1 MTRRYLSVEDF
12 SEGIHRSR
20 DIDTDI
26 PFMDNYQQVQSTK
39 QSEVVIAAYT
49 NANYNE
55 LQNYNRAVEEIR
67 QEVEG
72 FSETKQDTLTAGTN
86 IQISEEN
93 VISATDTTY
102 TAGTNVSISEENVIS
117 AVNTTYTAGTGIEIT
132 EENVINNTQSGS
144 VWGNITGDIEDQT
157 DLNNALTG
165 LSNDISDKQDIID
178 DDNKLPYSYLS
189 GTPSIPVPLTIHSNT
204 DDNPYSCNYI
214 NKLTDYSET
223 ETLIGKWINNKPL
236 YRKVIK
242 IYDTNILN
250 GSTIPHNIS
259 NVDLIFVEK
268 AFLYQS
274 SGTCYPIPVNLYGSG
289 TTSNQDRLSLYVDR
303 TNIVFKADSNYGGGW
318 TKIIILNYTK
328 TTD

>member
-1 MTRRYLSVEDF
+1 MRRLIVEDF
-12 SEGIHRSR
+12 TSRPLRSTS
-20 DIDTDI
+20 INTNISFEENYAKADTI
-26 PFMDNYQQVQSTK
+26 QRANA
-39 QSEVVIAAYT
+39 VIAAYT

-67 QEVEG
+67 EEVEE
-72 FSETKQDTLTAGTN
+72 FSETKQDTLTAGNN
-86 IQISEEN
+86 ITITDEN

-102 TAGTNVSISEENVIS
+102 IAGSNIQISDENVIS
-117 AVNTTYTAGTGIEIT
+117 ATNTTYTAGTGIEIT
-132 EENVINNTQSGS
+132 EENVINNIQSGA
-144 VWGNITGDIEDQT
+144 VWGNITGALSEQT

-178 DDNKLPYSYLS
+178 NDNKLPYSYLS
-189 GTPSIPVPLTIHSNT
+189 NTPTIPTPLTTYSNT
-204 DDNPYSCNYI
+204 DDNPYSCNYV

-223 ETLIGKWINNKPL
+223 ETLIGKWIDNKPL

-242 IYDTNILN
+242 IFDTNIQN
-250 GSTIPHNIS
+250 GTTIGHGIS

-274 SGTCYPIPVNLYGSG
+274 SGTCYPMPVGLYGSG
-289 TTSNQDRLSLYVDR
+289 TISNQDRLSLYVDR
-303 TNIVFKADSNYGGGW
+303 NNIVFKADSNYGGSW
-318 TKIIILNYTK
+318 VKIIILNYTK

>member
-1 MTRRYLSVEDF
+1 MTRRYLSVEDY

-20 DIDTDI
+20 NVDTDI
-26 PFMDNYQQVQSTK
+26 PFMDNYQKVQSIK

-72 FSETKQDTLTAGTN
+72 FSETKQNTLTAGNN
-86 IQISEEN
+86 ITITDENVISSVDTTYTAGSNVQISDEN

-102 TAGTNVSISEENVIS
+102 TAGT
-117 AVNTTYTAGTGIEIT
+117 GIEIT
-132 EENVINNTQSGS
+132 EGNVINNTQSGA
-144 VWGNITGDIEDQT
+144 VWGNITGTLSDQT

-178 DDNKLPYSYLS
+178 NDNKLPYSYLS
-189 GTPSIPVPLTIHSNT
+189 GTPTIPTPLTVHSNT

-214 NKLTDYSET
+214 NDLFTFSTSEKR
-223 ETLIGKWINNKPL
+223 IGTWIDGKPL
-236 YRKVIK
+236 YAKTLSF
-242 IYDTNILN
+242 DTNAANGTTIL
-250 GSTIPHNIS
+250 HNIA
-259 NVDLIFVEK
+259 NVDIIFPIIM
-268 AFLYQS
+268 FLNHS
-274 SGTCYPIPVNLYGSG
+274 NGITYPLPINLYGAGS
-289 TTSNQDRLSLYVDR
+289 TSNQDRLSIYVDR
-303 TNIVFKADSNYGGGW
+303 TNIVFKADTNYGAAW
-318 TKIIILNYTK
+318 TKNIVLCYTK